1 MLTIVVTEDWYFLN
15 YVMKHGAKLHDQ
27 QLSQIV
33 ISCLGI
39 MSTLTILSLNCA
51 YYKDL
56 EMGCRFKTLTVLH
69 LININPW
76 DSYIICYRRPYE
88 SLSNNY
94 FKAVVTVWWLLL
106 LEGRL
111 EHVKY
116 IIVKIFFQFV
126 PSLIQWSQNR
136 LMRFPV

>member
-116 IIVKIFFQFV
+116 IVVKIFFQFA

>member
-76 DSYIICYRRPYE
+76 DSYIICYRRAYE
-88 SLSNNY
+88 SLSNNSTS
-94 FKAVVTVWWLLL
+94 KLWRLLL
-106 LEGRL
+106 MEGTL

-126 PSLIQWSQNR
+126 PSLIQYSQNR
-136 LMRFPV
+136 LTRFPV

>member
-56 EMGCRFKTLTVLH
+56 ELGCRFKTLTVLH

-76 DSYIICYRRPYE
+76 DSYIISYRRAYE

-94 FKAVVTVWWLLL
+94 FKAVVTVLVGG
-106 LEGRL
+106 EAGTC
-111 EHVKY
+111 
-116 IIVKIFFQFV
+116 
-126 PSLIQWSQNR
+126 
-136 LMRFPV
+136 

>member
-76 DSYIICYRRPYE
+76 DSYIISYRRAYE
-88 SLSNNY
+88 SLSNNSTS
-94 FKAVVTVWWLLL
+94 KLWRLLL
-106 LEGRL
+106 MEGTL

-126 PSLIQWSQNR
+126 PSLIQYSQNR
-136 LMRFPV
+136 LTRFPV